1 MTTTD
6 IKIRVAGLR
15 VGFQRAGSGPPVVFL
30 HGGFGFDSRS
40 WGPQLEALADEFTV
54 VAWDAP
60 GAGRSSDP
68 PVDFRMA
75 EYADCLASFIAALS
89 LDRPH
94 IVGLSWGAAL
104 AIQLYGRHP
113 AIPRTLVL
121 AGAYAGWAGSLPADI
136 TEQRL
141 RRLLDELKRPS
152 AEWARAYIP
161 GLLTEAAPKE
171 MVDSVFA
178 LMCDARP
185 AGSRV
190 MLHAMAEAD
199 LRDVLPRIEVP
210 ALLLYGDADVR
221 SSLDVGR
228 ALHAQIPTSTL
239 VVLPGAGHL
248 SNVEAADR
256 FNAEVRAFLRRH
268 T

>member
-1 MTTTD
+1 MPQNTHW
-6 IKIRVAGLR
+6 
-15 VGFQRAGSGPPVVFL
+15 QR
-30 HGGFGFDSRS
+30 
-40 WGPQLEALADEFTV
+40 
-54 VAWDAP
+54 DAP

-68 PVDFRMA
+68 PADFRMPQ
-75 EYADCLASFIAALS
+75 YADCLARFIAALS

-121 AGAYAGWAGSLPADI
+121 AGAYAGWAGSLPAEAVD
-136 TEQRL
+136 QRL
-141 RRLLDELKRPS
+141 RRLLDELERPP
-152 AEWARAYIP
+152 AEWARAYLP

-171 MVDSVFA
+171 MADSVLA
-178 LMCDARP
+178 LMRDARP

-199 LRDVLPRIEVP
+199 LRDILPRIETP
-210 ALLLYGDADVR
+210 ALLLDGDADVR
-221 SSLDVGR
+221 SPLDVGK
-228 ALHAQIPTSTL
+228 ALHAQIPASTL
-239 VVLPGAGHL
+239 VVLPGVGHL

-256 FNAEVRAFLRRH
+256 LNAEVRAFLRRH